1 MILIKYSTL
10 FEFTLA
16 NSLALHAHADNI
28 ITINNDTKASTS
40 ETFSTLPDIGYN
52 NDADQTSHS
61 NEITVKVSIVRTTT
75 KSPLAKENLEATT
88 TKQDPL
94 VTGNSMRSESKI
106 IASSTATQTFTDGQQ
121 QQNYGVL
128 SLRENDSNNIY
139 NASHEFEMSNVTYHK
154 NKENVSYSK
163 SVTQSTKSLLSSNI
177 NKGINFDLNSS
188 ILDMGD
194 TKSNN
199 INNNIINN
207 NNSNNNRMNDSSCKN
222 NEMKNNNR
230 NHKDKFNN
238 IKSVEYDYGYTD
250 IQQLPQA
257 DAPQKDFDASNDF
270 SVHSIERDDAV
281 YFIVAVIGGA
291 KVWSRTLART
301 LSDIGAFVD
310 PIGSPLKPI
319 YVDLPANGR

>member
-10 FEFTLA
+10 LEFTLA
-16 NSLALHAHADNI
+16 NSLALHAHTDNI

-61 NEITVKVSIVRTTT
+61 NEITVKVSTVRTTT
-75 KSPLAKENLEATT
+75 KSPLAEEKLEATT
-88 TKQDPL
+88 TKQDPS
-94 VTGNSMRSESKI
+94 VTENSMQSESRI
-106 IASSTATQTFTDGQQ
+106 IASSTATQTFTDRQQ

-128 SLRENDSNNIY
+128 SLRGNNSNNIY
-139 NASHEFEMSNVTYHK
+139 NASHEFGMSNVTYHK
-154 NKENVSYSK
+154 NAENVSYSK

-177 NKGINFDLNSS
+177 NNGINFDLNSS
-188 ILDMGD
+188 ISDIGD

-199 INNNIINN
+199 INNNINN
-207 NNSNNNRMNDSSCKN
+207 NKSNNNRINDSSCKN
-222 NEMKNNNR
+222 STIQDNEMKNNNR
-230 NHKDKFNN
+230 NNKD
-238 IKSVEYDYGYTD
+238 KSVEYDYGYTD

-301 LSDIGAFVD
+301 LSDIGAFGD
-310 PIGSPLKPI
+310 PLGSPLKPI